1 MKKIGIVTIWSNNY
15 GSVLQAYALQ
25 TIIERLGYQAEI
37 IQHYREPLQ
46 KESQGRFKQ
55 ILHSSPSFL
64 LEYAMNYKR
73 NRMLHQGYTDFK
85 SSKLNISKET
95 YYQDSDFSE
104 LASQYDAIV
113 VGSDML
119 WSNDFKDNWP
129 FYYASFAPS
138 EKIVTY
144 APSFGKNDLSK
155 DEIEMCKPMIGRI
168 AHLSYREEA
177 GVSFIKEQFGLT
189 AEHVIDPTLL
199 LSGEEW
205 SHLLGDMP
213 RLVKDDYILTYVFRG
228 SCQNGRKQLFNQLNS
243 RKDKKLLFINGQEGK
258 FKNNIYKGYFS
269 PVEYVNLFRDA
280 DFTVTDT
287 FHGLMFSL
295 IFNKPFI
302 VLDKSSF
309 GVSSDRQQSTLKTY
323 GLEDRF
329 VRPDIVVNDEMMLLD
344 YTDIEHKISVNRE
357 KSINY
362 LEKSLED
369 ATKY

>member
-1 MKKIGIVTIWSNNY
+1 MKRIGIVTIWSNNY

-25 TIIERLGYQAEI
+25 TIIERLGYQVEI
-37 IQHYREPLQ
+37 IQHYRDSFQ
-46 KESQGRFKQ
+46 KESQSRFKQ

-73 NRMLHQGYTDFK
+73 NRMLHQGYADFK
-85 SSKLNISKET
+85 SSRLKISEEA
-95 YYQDSDFSE
+95 YYQDSDFSD
-104 LASQYDAIV
+104 LASNYDAIV

-119 WSNDFKDNWP
+119 WSYDFKNNWP
-129 FYYASFAPS
+129 FYFATFAPS

-155 DEIEMCKPMIGRI
+155 EEIEMCKPMISRI
-168 AHLSYREEA
+168 THLSCREEA
-177 GVSFIKEQFGLT
+177 GISFIKEHFGLT

-213 RLVKDDYILTYVFRG
+213 RLVKDNYILSYVFRG
-228 SCQNGRKQLFNQLNS
+228 SCQNGRKQLFDQLNS
-243 RKDKKLLFINGQEGK
+243 RKYKQLIFINGQEGK
-258 FKNNIYKGYFS
+258 FKNNIYRGYFS
-269 PVEYVNLFRDA
+269 PIEYVTLFRDA

-329 VRPDIVVNDEMMLLD
+329 VTPNIKVSDELMQLD
-344 YTDIEHKISVNRE
+344 YTVVERKIRKNRE
-357 KSINY
+357 KSIRY
-362 LEKSLED
+362 LKKSLED
-369 ATKY
+369 ATK

>member
-15 GSVLQAYALQ
+15 GSVLQAFALQ
-25 TIIERLGYQAEI
+25 TIIERLGYQVEI
-37 IQHYREPLQ
+37 IQHYRDPLK
-46 KESQGRFKQ
+46 KETQSRIKQ
-55 ILHSSPSFL
+55 ILQSSPSFL
-64 LEYAMNYKR
+64 IEYAMNYKR
-73 NRMLHQGYTDFK
+73 NRMLHQGYADFK
-85 SSKLNISKET
+85 SSRLKISREA
-95 YYQDSDFSE
+95 YYQDSDFTD
-104 LASQYDAIV
+104 LASRYDAIV

-119 WSNDFKDNWP
+119 WSYDFKDNWP
-129 FYYASFAPS
+129 FYFASFAPS

-155 DEIEMCKPMIGRI
+155 EEIELCKPMISRI
-168 AHLSYREEA
+168 VHLSCREEA
-177 GVSFIKEQFGLT
+177 GVSFIKEQFGLA

-213 RLVKDDYILTYVFRG
+213 RLVKKDYILTYVFRG
-228 SCQNGRKQLFNQLNS
+228 SCQNGREELFEQFNS
-243 RKDKKLLFINGQEGK
+243 MKDKQLLFINGQEGE
-258 FKNNIYKGYFS
+258 FKNNIYNGYFS
-269 PVEYVNLFRDA
+269 PAEYVNLFRDA
-280 DFTVTDT
+280 DFIVTDT

-329 VRPDIVVNDEMMLLD
+329 VTPDIIVSDELRQLD
-344 YTDIEHKISVNRE
+344 YTTIEQKINANRK

-362 LEKSLED
+362 LKKALED
-369 ATKY
+369 ATK

>member
-25 TIIERLGYQAEI
+25 TIIERLGYEAEI
-37 IQHYREPLQ
+37 IQHYRDPY
-46 KESQGRFKQ
+46 KTESQSRIKQ
-55 ILHSSPSFL
+55 IMHYSPSFL
-64 LEYAMNYKR
+64 LEYAINYKR
-73 NRMLHQGYTDFK
+73 KRMLHQGYANFK
-85 SSKLNISKET
+85 SSRLKISKES
-95 YYQDSDFSE
+95 YFQDSDFSD
-104 LASQYDAIV
+104 LSSRYDAIV

-119 WSNDFKDNWP
+119 WSYDFKDNWP

-138 EKIVTY
+138 EKIVAY

-155 DEIEMCKPMIGRI
+155 EEIEMCKPMISRI
-168 AHLSYREEA
+168 NHLSCREEA

-199 LSGEEW
+199 LNGAEW

-213 RLVKDDYILTYVFRG
+213 RLVKDSYILTYVFTG

-243 RKDKKLLFINGQEGK
+243 RKDKQLLFISGQEGK
-258 FKNNIYKGYFS
+258 FKSNIYNGYFS

-329 VRPDIVVNDEMMLLD
+329 VTPDIVVNDELMQLD
-344 YTDIEHKISVNRE
+344 YTSIEQMINVNRE

-362 LEKSLED
+362 LKKALKD
-369 ATKY
+369 ATK

>member
-25 TIIERLGYQAEI
+25 TIIESLGYEAEI
-37 IQHYREPLQ
+37 IQHYRDPFK
-46 KESQGRFKQ
+46 KESQSRFKQ
-55 ILHSSPSFL
+55 VLRFSPSFL

-85 SSKLNISKET
+85 STKLKISPKA
-95 YYQDSDFSE
+95 YYQDSDFSD
-104 LASQYDAIV
+104 LADRYDAIV

-119 WSNDFKDNWP
+119 WSNDFKNNWP
-129 FYYASFAPS
+129 FFFASFAPS
-138 EKIVTY
+138 KKIVTY
-144 APSFGKNDLSK
+144 APSFGKNDLS
-155 DEIEMCKPMIGRI
+155 DEEIELCRPMISRI
-168 AHLSYREEA
+168 SHLSCREEA
-177 GVSFIKEQFGLT
+177 GVSFIKDKFGLT

-205 SHLLGDMP
+205 SHLFGDIS
-213 RLVKDDYILTYVFRG
+213 RLIKDNYILTYVFRG
-228 SCQNGRKQLFNQLNS
+228 SCQNGRKQLFNQFNS
-243 RKDKKLLFINGQEGK
+243 IKGKKLIFINGQEGH

-269 PVEYVNLFRDA
+269 PIEYVTLFRDA

-295 IFNKPFI
+295 IFKKPFV

-329 VRPDIVVNDEMMLLD
+329 VKPDITDRKSVV
-344 YTDIEHKISVNRE
+344 
-357 KSINY
+357 
-362 LEKSLED
+362 
-369 ATKY
+369 